1 MKNMNNQ
8 EKNTYVRQHILS
20 ALLELMHTQ
29 DFVSISIQ
37 ALVDAA
43 GVGRA
48 SFYRNFA
55 SKEDVLQQES
65 VRLTNE
71 WKTNFDHEHPD
82 GTPGQDNL
90 WLVSLLDFYKDHAE
104 FYLALYHAGLS
115 NIMLETLLGYF
126 DRSPEI
132 PNGLAYLNSA
142 IGYMLYGWVHEWM
155 NRGMQESG
163 TEIARMFAEA
173 QKKQA
178 KKNRAHPIK
187 RDTPCFA
194 ILNLLSHGSRLRFS
208 NIPSDRHSESNP
220 HSQAG
225 HCR

>member
-1 MKNMNNQ
+1 MYHPMKNMNNQ

-20 ALLELMHTQ
+20 ALLELMETQ
-29 DFVSISIQ
+29 EFASISIQ

-71 WKTNFDHEHPD
+71 WKTKFDQEHPD
-82 GTPGQDNL
+82 GTPGPENL
-90 WLVSLLDFYKDHAE
+90 WLISLLDFYKEHSE

-115 NIMLETLLGYF
+115 NIMLETILGYF

-155 NRGMQESG
+155 CRGMQEFG
-163 TEIARMFAEA
+163 TELARMLAEA
-173 QKKQA
+173 QKK
-178 KKNRAHPIK
+178 
-187 RDTPCFA
+187 
-194 ILNLLSHGSRLRFS
+194 
-208 NIPSDRHSESNP
+208 
-220 HSQAG
+220 
-225 HCR
+225 

>member
-1 MKNMNNQ
+1 MYHQNSAESIVSAEM
-8 EKNTYVRQHILS
+8 RQRRAFVSSHEEHEQSGKEHLCAAAHSVCAAGID
-20 ALLELMHTQ
+20 AHTGL
-29 DFVSISIQ
+29 VSISVQ

-115 NIMLETLLGYF
+115 HIMQETILGYF

-178 KKNRAHPIK
+178 
-187 RDTPCFA
+187 
-194 ILNLLSHGSRLRFS
+194 
-208 NIPSDRHSESNP
+208 
-220 HSQAG
+220 
-225 HCR
+225 

>member
-1 MKNMNNQ
+1 MNNQ
-8 EKNTYVRQHILS
+8 EKNTYVRQYILS
-20 ALLELMHTQ
+20 ALLELMNTQ
-29 DFVSISIQ
+29 DFAAISIQ

-71 WKTNFDHEHPD
+71 WKTNFEQKYPD
-82 GTPGQDNL
+82 GAPGQDNL
-90 WLVSLLDFYKDHAE
+90 WLISLLDFYKDHAE
-104 FYLALYHAGLS
+104 FYLALYRAGLS
-115 NIMLETLLGYF
+115 NIMLETVLGYF

-132 PNGLAYLNSA
+132 SNGLAYLNSA

-163 TEIARMFAEA
+163 TELARMFAEA
-173 QKKQA
+173 QKQQA
-178 KKNRAHPIK
+178 
-187 RDTPCFA
+187 
-194 ILNLLSHGSRLRFS
+194 
-208 NIPSDRHSESNP
+208 
-220 HSQAG
+220 
-225 HCR
+225 

>member
-1 MKNMNNQ
+1 MYHPMKNMNNQ

-20 ALLELMHTQ
+20 ALLELMETQ
-29 DFVSISIQ
+29 EFASISIQ

-90 WLVSLLDFYKDHAE
+90 WLVSLLDFYKEHSE
-104 FYLALYHAGLS
+104 FYLAL
-115 NIMLETLLGYF
+115 
-126 DRSPEI
+126 
-132 PNGLAYLNSA
+132 YLNSA

-178 KKNRAHPIK
+178 
-187 RDTPCFA
+187 
-194 ILNLLSHGSRLRFS
+194 
-208 NIPSDRHSESNP
+208 
-220 HSQAG
+220 
-225 HCR
+225 

>member
-1 MKNMNNQ
+1 MSGS
-8 EKNTYVRQHILS
+8 TSCR
-20 ALLELMHTQ
+20 
-29 DFVSISIQ
+29 
-37 ALVDAA
+37 AA
-43 GVGRA
+43 GIDAHTGLCVHQRSGVGGCCRCWA
-48 SFYRNFA
+48 GIFLPNFA

-115 NIMLETLLGYF
+115 HIMQETILGYF

-163 TEIARMFAEA
+163 TEIARMFAEHR
-173 QKKQA
+173 
-178 KKNRAHPIK
+178 KNRHK
-187 RDTPCFA
+187 RT
-194 ILNLLSHGSRLRFS
+194 GR
-208 NIPSDRHSESNP
+208 IP
-220 HSQAG
+220 
-225 HCR
+225 

>member
-1 MKNMNNQ
+1 MLP
-8 EKNTYVRQHILS
+8 VLGGH
-20 ALLELMHTQ
+20 H
-29 DFVSISIQ
+29 
-37 ALVDAA
+37 
-43 GVGRA
+43 
-48 SFYRNFA
+48 FYRNFA

-155 NRGMQESG
+155 NRECRNP
-163 TEIARMFAEA
+163 ARRLPGCCRSTV
-173 QKKQA
+173 
-178 KKNRAHPIK
+178 KNRHK
-187 RDTPCFA
+187 RT
-194 ILNLLSHGSRLRFS
+194 GR
-208 NIPSDRHSESNP
+208 IP
-220 HSQAG
+220 
-225 HCR
+225 

>member
-1 MKNMNNQ
+1 MYHPMKNMNNQ

-29 DFVSISIQ
+29 DFASISIQ

-71 WKTNFDHEHPD
+71 WKTNFDYEHPD

-90 WLVSLLDFYKDHAE
+90 WLISLLDFYKDHAE

-178 KKNRAHPIK
+178 
-187 RDTPCFA
+187 
-194 ILNLLSHGSRLRFS
+194 
-208 NIPSDRHSESNP
+208 
-220 HSQAG
+220 
-225 HCR
+225 